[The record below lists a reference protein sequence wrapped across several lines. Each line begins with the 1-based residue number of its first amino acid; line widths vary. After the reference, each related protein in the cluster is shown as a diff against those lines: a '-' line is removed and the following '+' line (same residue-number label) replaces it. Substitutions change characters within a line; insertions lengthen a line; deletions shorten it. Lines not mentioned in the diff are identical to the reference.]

1 MFSVLDPHAPKRTV
15 NLSVNGD
22 LLDKARDLDI
32 NLSEVLEQALIEA
45 LKEKQCERWLEENR
59 QSIKAYNEHVNA
71 CGVFSDGLRR

>member
-45 LKEKQCERWLEENR
+45 LKEKQRERWLEENL